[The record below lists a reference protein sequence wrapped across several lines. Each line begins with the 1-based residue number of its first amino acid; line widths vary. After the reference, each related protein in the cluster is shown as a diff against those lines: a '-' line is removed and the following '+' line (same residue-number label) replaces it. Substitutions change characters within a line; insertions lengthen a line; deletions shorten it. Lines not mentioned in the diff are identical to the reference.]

1 MVQSW
6 QRNNF
11 SARSTIYFVAQN
23 NVFDIYYLDLE
34 ENHQKERKKNQR
46 NSCFNQFSCINNF
59 ILSLF

>member
-34 ENHQKERKKNQR
+34 ENHQKERKKTKETHVLI
-46 NSCFNQFSCINNF
+46 SFPA
-59 ILSLF
+59 